1 MKQVY
6 PVIFTPLNDEKDTV
20 LIEVP
25 DLEILTEGFGMAD
38 AVEMARDAIGSKGI
52 CYEDEGKE
60 IPHPRTLTEID
71 PSVGTF
77 AEDGAGCVSLVDI
90 DFQEYRRRADN
101 KTVRRNVTLPNWLN
115 QEAEKAHINVSR
127 VLQEA
132 LMMKLGV
139 SR

>member
-60 IPHPRTLTEID
+60 IPQPRTLTEID

-77 AEDGAGCVSLVDI
+77 AGDGVGCVSLVDI